1 MEIQGIE
8 NLQNLEQMKALVELQ
23 RSNQIDPRVASK
35 VKEEFMALFYKEILK
50 QAFKPPTAGLGE
62 EGEENGMLGAFSSD
76 LLVEK
81 LALEL
86 ARSKSFSA
94 EQLFE

>member
-23 RSNQIDPRVASK
+23 RSSQIDPRVASK

-50 QAFKPPTAGLGE
+50 QAFKPPTSGF
-62 EGEENGMLGAFSSD
+62 NTFTSD

-94 EQLFE
+94 EQLFQ